1 MFEMT
6 VPKIIEMARAQ
17 LAEATG
23 LKLSTTV
30 SALKDDQTWRITV
43 EMVEKKSIPDGM
55 DILGIYEA
63 RLNGNGELLEF
74 VRINMRKRMET
85 VSADDVL

>member
-1 MFEMT
+1 MEIT
-6 VPKIIEMARAQ
+6 VPKLIEQARQQ

-30 SALKDDQTWRITV
+30 GASKDDKGWRISV

-63 RLNGNGELLEF
+63 WLNDQGELLEF
-74 VRINMRKRMET
+74 GRKKLRRRIDTTDQE
-85 VSADDVL
+85 

>member
-1 MFEMT
+1 MEIT
-6 VPKIIEMARAQ
+6 VPQLIEQARQQ

-30 SALKDDQTWRITV
+30 GATKDDKGWRISV
-43 EMVEKKSIPDGM
+43 EMIEKKSIPDGM

-63 RLNGNGELLEF
+63 WLNDKGELLEF
-74 VRINMRKRMET
+74 SRKNLRKRIDTEERE
-85 VSADDVL
+85 